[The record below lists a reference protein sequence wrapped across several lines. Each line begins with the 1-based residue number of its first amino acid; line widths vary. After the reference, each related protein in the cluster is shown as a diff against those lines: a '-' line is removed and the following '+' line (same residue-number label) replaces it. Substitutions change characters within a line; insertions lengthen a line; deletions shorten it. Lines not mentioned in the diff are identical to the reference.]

1 MNKDFFS
8 EFQHKAK
15 KIEETPTQEAWLR
28 LQSKLDSHLL
38 VKKNR
43 RRDLFNMNIYW
54 IAASVIG
61 ILCIS
66 TLAITF
72 IGKNNTQPLANLIK
86 ETPQDTK
93 LTESNEV
100 NIPQIQSSPVEKSNL
115 KQKIDIKHKTNNI
128 ITKNNENPIPKIE
141 PKEEIAEVDLT
152 QKNDNQLLDEV
163 AKPKPIQNNDQKIKE
178 YADYVQSSPKKSDQ
192 IRSDAKVSRMVV
204 QKSNQS
210 TKGFTGDWVD
220 QNGNLYQI
228 INNSGS
234 YSLQINEKIL
244 YNTPDCSEGIL
255 LFRDQLKSYQF
266 KLIDK
271 NQMELKIFDTTAN
284 NFVKIILRKN

>member
-15 KIEETPTQEAWLR
+15 KIEETPTQEAWLK
-28 LQSKLDSHLL
+28 LQTKLDAHIT

-86 ETPQDTK
+86 EAPH
-93 LTESNEV
+93 ESKFSE
-100 NIPQIQSSPVEKSNL
+100 PVEKINFPQQSIPTETTNQIQNVDE
-115 KQKIDIKHKTNNI
+115 KKKTKNN
-128 ITKNNENPIPKIE
+128 ITKNRENQISKIE
-141 PKEEIAEVDLT
+141 TKEEITEVDLT

-163 AKPKPIQNNDQKIKE
+163 AKPKPIQNNDQKLKE

-210 TKGFTGDWVD
+210 TMGFTGDWVD

-234 YSLQINEKIL
+234 YSLQINEQIL